1 VSTHNLEAFFAPR
14 AIAVIGA
21 SRHRH
26 TVGAVVA
33 ENLLSGRFEGP
44 ILFVNP
50 HAAAIDG
57 VLAYPDVE
65 SLPVTPDL
73 AVIATP
79 ADSVATIVAALGK
92 RGCKAAVVL
101 SAGFEGSGTE
111 GQARRDALCAAAR
124 VSGIRIIGP
133 NCIGIMAS
141 AKNVNASFAHIAPL
155 PGRIACITQSGAI
168 AGAVLDW
175 ATARGIG
182 FSKLV
187 SLGDAIDVDFGDLL
201 NFLALDPE
209 TDSILLYIEGVTHAR
224 KFMAAARAAARV
236 KPVIVLKAGRSPTAA
251 HAVKSHTGALAGA
264 DRVYAAA
271 FQRAGV
277 VRVDTLE
284 DVFDAVE
291 VLSRRRPV
299 AGGRLAI
306 ITNGGGAAVLAA
318 DALIANRGVLASLLP
333 ETVATLDSVLP
344 PSWSKANPID
354 IIGDANGAR
363 YAAALQAVSQDP
375 GVDAILVL
383 NCPTAVAS
391 SEEAAM
397 SVIEWFQRDEFQGA
411 GKPLLAAWLGANAA
425 PLAQRKLSEA
435 GIPTFSTPERAI
447 DGFGYLQ
454 AFQNRAVSLFEVDD
468 TPPAACPTKRMTAD
482 HLLRG
487 ALQSGREWLD
497 EVDSKQLL
505 VAYGIPVAQTIKADT
520 VDQVREAAA
529 LIGKP
534 VAVKIRSKEIT
545 HKSDVGGVA
554 LDLANAELAGD
565 AAQAMR
571 DRVAALTPDATLDGF
586 TVSEMIH
593 AVGGIELIA
602 GITND
607 PTFGP
612 VILFGQGGTAVGATD
627 DAAVALPPLTSMLA
641 DDVIGRTRISK
652 LLAGYRAQRP
662 AKLSA
667 IKDVLTA
674 LARMSVDHPEI
685 AELDINPLLA
695 DENGVVALDARV
707 RVRDP
712 SGAAPA
718 ALVSYPHQ
726 YERMVATSD
735 GGAILIRPIR
745 PEDAPALQRF
755 IENLDPTTI
764 RARFFDTMKRLPPA
778 MLARLTQIDYDRE
791 MAFVAI
797 ESNDSG
803 DTDSLDTVI
812 CGVGR
817 LIMNPAGHKA
827 DYALTASPAAIERGI
842 AHALMDK
849 LIAYA
854 QSRGLTEICGEELAD
869 STGLIGV
876 ARERGGSA
884 VHEEGDMTCLLIT
897 LPILPAKAA

>member
-21 SRHRH
+21 SRHSR

-79 ADSVATIVAALGK
+79 ADSVAAIVAALGK
-92 RGCKAAVVL
+92 KGCKAAVVL
-101 SAGFEGSGTE
+101 SAGFEGSGAE
-111 GQARRDALCAAAR
+111 SQARRDALCAAAR

-141 AKNVNASFAHIAPL
+141 AKSVNASFAHTAPL

-168 AGAVLDW
+168 AAAVLDW

-201 NFLALDPE
+201 NYLALDPE
-209 TDSILLYIEGVTHAR
+209 TDSILVYIEGVTHAR

-291 VLSRRRPV
+291 VLSRPRPV
-299 AGGRLAI
+299 TGGRLAI

-318 DALIANRGVLASLLP
+318 DALIARRGVLATLSP
-333 ETVATLDSVLP
+333 ETVTALDSVLP

-397 SVIEWFQRDEFQGA
+397 SVIEWFQRNDLQGA
-411 GKPLLAAWLGANAA
+411 GKPLLAAWLGPNAT
-425 PLAQRKLSEA
+425 PSAQRELSAA
-435 GIPTFSTPERAI
+435 GIPTFPTPERAI

-454 AFQNRAVSLFEVDD
+454 AFQNRAISLFEVDD

-482 HLLRG
+482 HLMRD

-505 VAYGIPVAQTIKADT
+505 IAYGIPVAQTIKADT
-520 VDQVREAAA
+520 IEQVCEAAA

-534 VAVKIRSKEIT
+534 VAVKIRSKDIT

-554 LDLANAELAGD
+554 LDLANAELAGA

-571 DRVAALTPDATLDGF
+571 DRVVVLKPDAVLEGF

-593 AVGGIELIA
+593 RAGGIELIA

-612 VILFGQGGTAVGATD
+612 VILFGQGGTAVGTTD
-627 DAAVALPPLTSMLA
+627 DAAVALPPLTSVLA
-641 DDVIGRTRISK
+641 DDVIGRTRVSK

-707 RVRDP
+707 RVRDS
-712 SGAAPA
+712 SGAVPA

-797 ESNDSG
+797 EGNDSG
-803 DTDSLDTVI
+803 DADPLDTVI

-817 LIMNPAGHKA
+817 LIMHPAGHKA
-827 DYALTASPAAIERGI
+827 EYALTASPAAIDRGI

-854 QSRGLTEICGEELAD
+854 RSRGLTEICGEELAD

-884 VHEEGDMTCLLIT
+884 VHEEGDMTCFRIA
-897 LPILPAKAA
+897 LPIPPAKAG